1 MSWRPPTGLVFLIT
15 TLAVLFFLCSCSQC
29 FNLEFVRPYGRGISR
44 SDAAEHSVR
53 CLRELLSRVGF
64 GNLLCICSFS
74 LWARALWLVCN
85 IQLVDYQYVLYPKGG
100 QGGRLNARLQVW
112 MRGAAGDVQQWS
124 EKKGRS
130 PCNGACW
137 CMGCIVYCIGNQAA
151 FGGAMY

>member
-1 MSWRPPTGLVFLIT
+1 M
-15 TLAVLFFLCSCSQC
+15 
-29 FNLEFVRPYGRGISR
+29 RPYGRGISR

-74 LWARALWLVCN
+74 LWTRALWLVCN

-137 CMGCIVYCIGNQAA
+137 CHGLYCVLYRKPSGVWWCHVLKILCWKPVHFFIFFRRFKQIQV
-151 FGGAMY
+151 GGRTQWN